1 MDSTKMVSHRKLVD
15 TVKDKQFKGPLNV
28 LPRDVIIEPVLK
40 SSRPVFSLD
49 KADYQTLTKTASS
62 VPTFLIV
69 SCFGVFV
76 AYTLEL
82 VAKIWEALRNETKLD
97 FEPWKVW
104 VLTVS
109 LVLSF
114 LGSFII
120 RHLPTEKNK
129 LLKTIQ
135 NCVNGRQKIIEA
147 RRKNSNRT
155 GDTDAIE

>member
-1 MDSTKMVSHRKLVD
+1 MASQKKLVD
-15 TVKDKQFKGPLNV
+15 TVKDKQFKGPLKV
-28 LPRDVIIEPVLK
+28 PSLDVIIEPVLK
-40 SSRPVFSLD
+40 SFRPAFSLD

-62 VPTFLIV
+62 VPTILV
-69 SCFGVFV
+69 ASCFGVFV

-82 VAKIWEALRNETKLD
+82 VAKIWEAFCNETKLD
-97 FEPWKVW
+97 FESWKVW

-120 RHLPTEKNK
+120 RYLPTEKNK
-129 LLKTIQ
+129 LLKTIR